1 MNDFCAKMEAGKARA
16 VTARNRGISTGKA
29 AKGHIRRRRG
39 APVTSP
45 EREAIEA
52 GIRAKLEADLA
63 KEDAL
68 RAQYPERYE
77 FFV

>member
-1 MNDFCAKMEAGKARA
+1 MNDFCAKMEAGKDRA
-16 VTARNRGISTGKA
+16 LVARNRGIPTGKA
-29 AKGHIRRRRG
+29 AKGHSRRRRP
-39 APVTSP
+39 APVTSR
-45 EREAIEA
+45 ERQGIEA
-52 GIRAKLEADLA
+52 AIRAKLEADLA